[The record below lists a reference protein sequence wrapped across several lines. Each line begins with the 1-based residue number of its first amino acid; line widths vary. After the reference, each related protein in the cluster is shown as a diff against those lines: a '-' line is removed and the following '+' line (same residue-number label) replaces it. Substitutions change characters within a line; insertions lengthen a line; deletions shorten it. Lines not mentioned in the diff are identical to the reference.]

1 MSAAGF
7 TGLDPSSSPQ
17 IRVPIQMKPLMTP
30 GWDDIADRRSQW
42 VQIFGRM
49 KPGYTVESARA
60 SLQPLFIQVLHD
72 ELTLPAMRD
81 VSEYNRKQFLGRKVQ
96 MEQAATG
103 FSEMRR
109 DYSTALI
116 VLMCMEIGRAH
127 V

>member
-1 MSAAGF
+1 VSAAGF

-60 SLQPLFIQVLHD
+60 SLQRLPIAEPLRFVATLRREIQ
-72 ELTLPAMRD
+72 
-81 VSEYNRKQFLGRKVQ
+81 
-96 MEQAATG
+96 
-103 FSEMRR
+103 
-109 DYSTALI
+109 
-116 VLMCMEIGRAH
+116 
-127 V
+127 